1 MELQLTSP
9 SPDEPFVKFGFDAGI
24 VRRQAEFVALGFIIA
39 GTVNPFVY
47 GEVINITDSSVGCCI
62 AVVADDAN
70 EAVAAKLDFSSNCI
84 WSKPHSEYPS
94 LWY

>member
-24 VRRQAEFVALGFIIA
+24 VKRQAEFVALGFIIA

-47 GEVINITDSSVGCCI
+47 GEVINITDSSVCGI
-62 AVVADDAN
+62 ADDTDVNDVKDDA
-70 EAVAAKLDFSSNCI
+70 EATILDFSETLEG
-84 WSKPHSEYPS
+84 SKPSEFP
-94 LWY
+94 L